1 MKSLIKFIGLILLV
15 KTSFGQAQSDTTLPK
30 GWWHIPKTDV
40 RFKVGGYVK
49 ADLIHDFNP
58 IGSPDFFDVS
68 KIPTDGSEG
77 QTTHFNVKETRLIF
91 DVRTPSK
98 VGEIRAYLET
108 DFYGSSGALRIRH
121 AFVDINDKWLIGQW
135 WSNFMDE
142 NIIPNTLDFEKPAAY
157 AFARHGMVRWKQKL
171 SKKAY
176 ISLALEE
183 PSINAIAPSE
193 AGKFQS
199 PLPDFTARYRYTGK
213 WGHVQLSAFAALL
226 QYDYASGENDNIG
239 LYGLNLSGQFNFA
252 KKDYFIYQLV
262 GGPGSARMK
271 GGLSAAPDESGDLQP
286 LDDIG
291 YTAGICHYWSPNVSS
306 LFVYNSGGVD
316 NLAGQGS
323 SSLHKV
329 DYVAANIL
337 WQFAPNTMAGMEY
350 LWGKRMDKSDA
361 SGTANRLQFSIKH
374 SFNMN

>member
-1 MKSLIKFIGLILLV
+1 MKSIINCIGLFLLV
-15 KTSFGQAQSDTTLPK
+15 QISFGQAQSDTTLPK

-40 RFKVGGYVK
+40 RFKVGGYIK

-77 QTTHFNVKETRLIF
+77 QTTHFNVKETRLLF

-108 DFYGSSGALRIRH
+108 DFYGSSGAFRIRH

-183 PSINAIAPSE
+183 PSTNATAPSA

-226 QYDYASGENDNIG
+226 QYDYTSGEKDNIG

-252 KKDYFIYQLV
+252 QKDYFIYQLV
-262 GGPGSARMK
+262 GGPGSGRMR

-286 LDDIG
+286 LQDIG
-291 YTAGICHYWSPNVSS
+291 YTAGICHFWSPNLSS
-306 LFVYNSGGVD
+306 LFIYNSGGVD
-316 NLAGQGS
+316 NLGGQS
-323 SSLHKV
+323 SGSLHKV
-329 DYVAANIL
+329 DYVAANL
-337 WQFAPNTMAGMEY
+337 QWQFAPNTMAGMEY

>member
-1 MKSLIKFIGLILLV
+1 
-15 KTSFGQAQSDTTLPK
+15 
-30 GWWHIPKTDV
+30 
-40 RFKVGGYVK
+40 VGGYVK

-77 QTTHFNVKETRLIF
+77 QTTHFNVKETRLLF

-98 VGEIRAYLET
+98 IGEIRAYLET
-108 DFYGSSGALRIRH
+108 DFYGTSGALRIRH
-121 AFVDINDKWLIGQW
+121 AFVDINDKWLVGQW

-183 PSINAIAPSE
+183 PSTNATAPSDP
-193 AGKFQS
+193 GKFQS
-199 PLPDFTARYRYTGK
+199 PLPDFTARYRNTGK
-213 WGHVQLSAFAALL
+213 WGHVQLSAFAGMI
-226 QYDYASGENDNIG
+226 QYDYTNGENDNVG
-239 LYGLNLSGQFNFA
+239 LFGWNLSGQFNFA

-262 GGPGSARMK
+262 GGPGSGRMR
-271 GGLSAAPDESGDLQP
+271 GGLSAAPDASGHLQP

-291 YTAGICHYWSPNVSS
+291 YTAGICHFWNADLSS
-306 LFVYNSGGVD
+306 LLVYNSGGVN
-316 NLAGQGS
+316 NLAGQSS

-329 DYVAANIL
+329 DYLAANL
-337 WQFAPNTMAGMEY
+337 QWQFAPNTMAGMEY